1 MEKMTDRVHD
11 FKEDNI
17 EVDEKVRKGI
27 IEKYLGFRLLT
38 AVSLVP
44 SVLVIS
50 TTVGASIPA
59 NNLFQEIF
67 MSLIFF
73 PFFACCASQG
83 SLLALPSTGR
93 GRLSVGLWKGRH
105 WPGL

>member
-17 EVDEKVRKGI
+17 EVDQKARKGI

-67 MSLIFF
+67 IVINAFL
-73 PFFACCASQG
+73 
-83 SLLALPSTGR
+83 
-93 GRLSVGLWKGRH
+93 
-105 WPGL
+105 